1 MARKL
6 QNGIFYNNNIFHL
19 KKSIRNYNDTYNNT
33 FAILFLKI
41 RKNST
46 IDHVVE
52 SLEKLW
58 IMYQN
63 LTKGIIKDLPHQRVP
78 HGSLSV
84 TLGYG
89 QNIFKLNDIK
99 KSIPRDFDNSQFCSP
114 KKHGG
119 YILEGSHLAY
129 SKDIHENVGLNED
142 IVIQFIANSQLAVNR
157 AIVETWKNL
166 RHNSL
171 SKYPFIFSKFFTGF
185 QRDDGRSWLGFH
197 DGVSNMRPGKE
208 RRNVIAVH
216 RENNDL
222 LPRDFWTENGTYMA
236 FLRIE
241 IDLDLWDSINRSKQ
255 ELIIGREKLYG
266 RPLIGVDK
274 KNNPITSKKFPTALK
289 VSTFNKRFHDHP
301 DYFQVPKISNELKS
315 KIDINKSFKALNESH
330 IGRARHFDKIN
341 NKLVSSRRIYRQAF
355 EFIESNYLD
364 KKYIKVGLN
373 FLSFQNDPARL
384 LFILTDP
391 NWMGNSSF
399 GGDSQF
405 KGIDKLFHVQ
415 ACGIFYI
422 PRMEKPFPGSCI
434 FK

>member
-1 MARKL
+1 MPRKL
-6 QNGIFYNNNIFHL
+6 QNGIFYNNNIFHFTT
-19 KKSIRNYNDTYNNT
+19 SSRNYKYTYNNT

-41 RKNST
+41 RKKST
-46 IDHVVE
+46 VHQITQ

-58 IMYQN
+58 KMYGN
-63 LTKGIIKDLPHQRVP
+63 LTKGIVEDLPNQRVP

-89 QNIFKLNDIK
+89 QNFFKLNGIA
-99 KSIPRDFDNSQFCSP
+99 KSIPRDFNNSQFLPP
-114 KKHGG
+114 KKYGG
-119 YILEGSHLAY
+119 YIIEGSHLSY
-129 SKDIHENVGLNED
+129 SKDIHQNVGLNED

-157 AIVETWKNL
+157 AIVETWKNS
-166 RHNSL
+166 RDNSL
-171 SKYPFIFSKFFTGF
+171 SKHPLIFSKFFTGF

-208 RRNVIAVH
+208 RRNVIAIH
-216 RENNDL
+216 RENNEL
-222 LPRDFWTENGTYMA
+222 LPRDFWTEHGTYMA

-255 ELIIGREKLYG
+255 ELIIGREKLHG

-274 KNNPITSKKFPTALK
+274 YNNPITSKKFPIAQK
-289 VSTFNKRFHDHP
+289 VTTFSKKYHDHP
-301 DYFQVPKISNELKS
+301 DYFKVPQISKDLMS
-315 KIDINKSFKALNESH
+315 KIDIEKSFKALNESH

-341 NKLVSSRRIYRQAF
+341 NKLVPSRRIFRQAF
-355 EFIESNYLD
+355 EFIESDYSYN
-364 KKYIKVGLN
+364 KFKIGLN

-391 NWMGNSSF
+391 NWLGNSSF

-405 KGIDKLFHVQ
+405 KGIGKLFNVQ

-422 PRMEKPFPGSCI
+422 PPREKPFPGSSI
-434 FK
+434 LK